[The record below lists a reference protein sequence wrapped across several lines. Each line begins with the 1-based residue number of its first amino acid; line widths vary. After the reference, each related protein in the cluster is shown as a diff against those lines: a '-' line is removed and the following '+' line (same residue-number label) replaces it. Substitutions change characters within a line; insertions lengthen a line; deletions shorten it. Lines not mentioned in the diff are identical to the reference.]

1 MKKLTLII
9 ILSLALLTSCGSTKE
24 KKSFSSY
31 SFDYFDTVTSIVGYE
46 YSQEEFDII
55 SNEIFEMLGEYHR
68 LFTIYDRYE
77 NLNNLVTVNQLTN
90 GVHEQVEVDERLMDM
105 LVFAKDVYDL
115 TDGSMNIAMGSVLSI
130 WHDYRTQ
137 GIKDPANA
145 QLPPMDKLLA
155 ASRHMNIDDLIIDET
170 NKTVF
175 LADPEMRLDVGAI
188 AKGYAVEAI
197 AMELESRGISG
208 YCINVGGNV
217 RTIGSKPDG
226 SGWAVGIENP
236 TGSEDQPYIEILELA
251 GESLVTS
258 GSYQRF
264 YYVNGKSFH
273 HIINPQTLMPA
284 EDFLS
289 VSVICKSS
297 ALADG
302 LSTALFTMPLEKG
315 MELVK
320 SLEGVRV
327 IWVKNNE
334 EKVYSYRP

>member
-1 MKKLTLII
+1 MKKLTLLI
-9 ILSLALLTSCGSTKE
+9 ILSLALLASCGSTKE

-77 NLNNLVTVNQLTN
+77 DFNNLLTVNQLTD
-90 GVHEQVEVDERLMDM
+90 GVHERVEVDERLMDM

-217 RTIGSKPDG
+217 RTIGTKPDG

-315 MELVK
+315 MEIVK